1 MASIR
6 RSINGAENAA
16 KRRRKIFH
24 FGRRRLFH
32 THAGNGD
39 NDKKGEKK
47 MARMLSATAAAV
59 IVIAAL
65 FPAVYTFAAF
75 A

>member
-1 MASIR
+1 
-6 RSINGAENAA
+6 
-16 KRRRKIFH
+16 
-24 FGRRRLFH
+24 
-32 THAGNGD
+32 
-39 NDKKGEKK
+39 